1 MSTEKIQNNNPQR
14 QKQNRIKSIKTYRD
28 YAVDS
33 LKGKSTSLARMIIDE
48 KKSQEI
54 KSTRAI
60 TQKKNIFMLS
70 ISSVLIFLGVISLIG
85 IILFSLSKNNYI
97 NNSTILPIISF
108 VKYDSIKEIDLTVI
122 DYSKMK
128 EIMNN
133 FIERTIIPSRDIKVL
148 YFFIENENEP
158 KRVVTAREFIKI
170 LDTRIPAQLDRT
182 LLPDFTVG
190 LKHFDSNLPFFIFK
204 INSFDLAYV
213 RMQEWEKTILFDLGP
228 FLKVN
233 KRFYSQNFVDLNLHN
248 IDTRVIL
255 NEEKEI
261 VFGYSFLDMETL
273 IFFTNTAIFETLR
286 LSVKSQQER
295 K

>member
-1 MSTEKIQNNNPQR
+1 MRTEKIQNNNSQR
-14 QKQNRIKSIKTYRD
+14 QKRNKIKAIKTYRD

-48 KKSQEI
+48 KKTQEI
-54 KSTRAI
+54 KSTRTI

-70 ISSVLIFLGVISLIG
+70 ISGGLIFLGVISLIG
-85 IILFSLSKNNYI
+85 IIFFSLSKNNYI
-97 NNSTILPIISF
+97 NNSTTLSVISF
-108 VKYDSIKEIDLTVI
+108 VKYDSIEEIDLTTVN
-122 DYSKMK
+122 YSKMK

-133 FIERTIIPSRDIKVL
+133 FIERTIISKRDIKIL
-148 YFFIENENEP
+148 YFSIKNENET
-158 KRVVTAREFIKI
+158 KRVITAREFIKI
-170 LDTRIPAQLDRT
+170 LDTRIPVQLDRT

-190 LKHFDSNLPFFIFK
+190 LKYLDSNLPFFIFK
-204 INSFDLAYV
+204 INSFDLAYIK
-213 RMQEWEKTILFDLGP
+213 MQEWEKTILFDLGP

-261 VFGYSFLDMETL
+261 VFGYSFLDMKTL
-273 IFFTNTAIFETLR
+273 VFFTNAAIFETLK
-286 LSVKSQQER
+286 LSIKSQQER